1 MERSDCRVGLH
12 AVPESEVNVGAE
24 ALGDVDAVSYTSVEP
39 LVVGSFVE
47 GVGALVTHGGTGLD
61 GLVAIGNGHIVA
73 VGAGE
78 ILDDG

>member
-47 GVGALVTHGGTGLD
+47 GVGALVTHRCPCLYD
-61 GLVAIGNGHIVA
+61 LVAVGKGHIVA

-78 ILDDG
+78 ILDGG